1 MANQKE
7 KLVTLFEELAEKL
20 NIKLLQDKGD
30 FTGGSCLVEDENFIV
45 VNKRKPIEQR
55 LKILANEFSK
65 KDLSDIYIVPSL
77 REFIE
82 ESQSQ
87 SKKQIIS
94 LKNLIWTSS

>member
-82 ESQSQ
+82 QSQSQ
-87 SKKQIIS
+87 SK
-94 LKNLIWTSS
+94 